1 MSQIHCNAG
10 ALNDCVMCLRA
21 RQVALPDV
29 LPGLGVVYVLHS
41 VHTLSPAVAVVH
53 AENTQIRNVATQIG
67 TQAV

>member
-1 MSQIHCNAG
+1 
-10 ALNDCVMCLRA
+10 MCLRA